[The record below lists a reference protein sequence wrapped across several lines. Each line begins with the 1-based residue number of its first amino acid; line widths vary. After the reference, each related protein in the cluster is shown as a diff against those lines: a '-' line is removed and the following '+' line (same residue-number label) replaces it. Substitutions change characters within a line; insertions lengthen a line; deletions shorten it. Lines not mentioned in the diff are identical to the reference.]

1 MKLRTLLLTC
11 ACMLALAGVVNAQMT
26 DTTKPAPVT
35 TTDLATATSE
45 ISVSGTVVSSTST
58 ELVIDSNA
66 GQRMSFALDR
76 NAIPAANFTV
86 GEHVTVQYHSLSG
99 GTVYQ
104 AAHVVIE
111 PRVKVEPMARVEP
124 MAKVEPTTTVE
135 PRTEVEPMA
144 KVEPRNY
151 DVTAPD
157 GAQLPRTASNLPLI
171 GLLGL
176 LALSGAVV
184 TRVALS

>member
-11 ACMLALAGVVNAQMT
+11 ACVLAIAGVATAQTT
-26 DTTKPAPVT
+26 DTTQTAPVT
-35 TTDLATATSE
+35 TTDLATASSE

-58 ELVIDSNA
+58 ELVIDSTA
-66 GQRMSFALDR
+66 GKRMSFALDR

-86 GEHVTVQYHSLSG
+86 GEHVTVRYHSLSG

-104 AAHVVIE
+104 AANIAVDPQAEVD
-111 PRVKVEPMARVEP
+111 PMTKVEPQ
-124 MAKVEPTTTVE
+124 
-135 PRTEVEPMA
+135 
-144 KVEPRNY
+144 NY
-151 DVTAPD
+151 DVAATD
-157 GAQLPRTASNLPLI
+157 SSQLPRTASNLPLI

-176 LALSGAVV
+176 LALSGAAV